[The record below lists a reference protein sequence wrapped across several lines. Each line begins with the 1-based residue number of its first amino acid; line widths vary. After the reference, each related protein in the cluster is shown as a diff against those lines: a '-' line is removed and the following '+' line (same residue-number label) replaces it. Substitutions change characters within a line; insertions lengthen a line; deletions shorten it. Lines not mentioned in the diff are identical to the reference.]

1 MRGAVWPCRAAAFSC
16 MPLPSKHFG
25 DHATAYAALAGVLV
39 FLLGALGTLLIV
51 VRMQMGELQ
60 AVQSHTIAQLES
72 VARDTNVMLER
83 LNREYAP
90 DCAPENLARLRGVLF
105 GTRFQRDIGIFDGEN
120 RLLCTTSLGLLRT
133 PARIQP
139 PQVHAL
145 ERGVTRAL
153 WFDLRVAVGGGK
165 HSAFVVQQ
173 GPYNT
178 VIDPRITADIFGS
191 GASQVIF
198 RKSTGELVPV
208 RVNGEPP
215 AALRERLRA
224 LAVAANAVR
233 ELDWRLRSFVF
244 SAPVPGTRF
253 IVQTHRSL
261 QSALAAHLEVVLFLM
276 ALALLLGSL
285 CFGAAAPRL
294 RRLARLEYRIASL
307 MQPEH
312 VLCVYQPIVDLR
324 NGAVVGCEV
333 LMRLRDGA
341 QVIYPDAA
349 IAAVMRQGLT
359 WQLDQAVIGKG
370 LDELAQH
377 LPPLSAFKVS
387 FNLFPQN
394 IRFDAVHALIDARM
408 RASGRNDLQIDLEVI
423 EQNYDASM
431 IAEVGRFKAAGY
443 LVSVDDFGTGFSN
456 LGSVKKLSPSFLKI
470 DKSFVFDM
478 EDASVRSSLI
488 PEIVGIA
495 RAVGAQVVAE
505 GVENALQAERLR
517 AHGVQ
522 FAQGYH
528 FSRPVP
534 IAEFAAFLRS
544 APGAVVQRRA

>member
-1 MRGAVWPCRAAAFSC
+1 
-16 MPLPSKHFG
+16 MPLTSKHFG
-25 DHATAYAALAGVLV
+25 DHATAYAALAGVIV
-39 FLLGALGTLLIV
+39 FLLGVLGTVLIV
-51 VRMQMGELQ
+51 VRMQMDELH
-60 AVQSHTIAQLES
+60 AVQARTVAQLEA
-72 VARDTNVMLER
+72 VARDTNAMLER
-83 LNREYAP
+83 LNREFMP

-105 GTRFQRDIGIFDGEN
+105 GTRFQRDIGIFDAEN
-120 RLLCTTSLGLLRT
+120 RLVCTTSLGPLRA
-133 PARIQP
+133 PARMPP
-139 PQVHAL
+139 PQVQAV
-145 ERGVTRAL
+145 EQGATRAM
-153 WFDLRVAVGGGK
+153 WFDLRVAVGGGR
-165 HSAFVVQQ
+165 HNAFVVQQ
-173 GPYNT
+173 GLYNT
-178 VIDPRITADIFGS
+178 VIDPRITSEIFAY
-191 GASQVIF
+191 GANQVTL

-208 RVNGEPP
+208 RVNGEPAP
-215 AALRERLRA
+215 ALRERLKT
-224 LAVAANAVR
+224 LAESARTVR
-233 ELDWRLRSFVF
+233 EVDWRLGSFVF
-244 SAPVPGTRF
+244 SAPVPASRF
-253 IVQTHRSL
+253 VVQRYRTL
-261 QSALAAHLEVVLFLM
+261 QSGLRAHLEVVVFLL
-276 ALALLLGSL
+276 ALSLLLGSL

-294 RRLARLEYRIASL
+294 RRLARLEHRIASL
-307 MQPEH
+307 MRPDH
-312 VLCVYQPIVDLR
+312 VLCVYQPIIDLR

-341 QVIYPDAA
+341 QIVYPDTA

-359 WQLDQAVIGKG
+359 WQLDQAVIQKG
-370 LDELAQH
+370 LAELAEQ
-377 LPPLSAFKVS
+377 LPPMPAFKVS

-394 IRFDAVHALIDARM
+394 IRFEAVHALVADRLRALART
-408 RASGRNDLQIDLEVI
+408 DLQIDLEVI

-431 IAEVGRFKAAGY
+431 VAEVGKFKAAGY

-470 DKSFVFDM
+470 DRSFVFDM

-534 IAEFAAFLRS
+534 IAEFVAYLRAAPQ
-544 APGAVVQRRA
+544 AAVQRRA